1 MQPKTTDIKSLNVKV
16 DTKELA
22 VIHLHKLRPFG
33 SVAPG

>member
-1 MQPKTTDIKSLNVKV
+1 MQPKTIDIKLLNVKI
-16 DTKELA
+16 DAKGLA